1 MDGSQQVGLR
11 ATATAPAPDA
21 IAVAPLRILLVALNY
36 APELVGWV
44 ESVRSP

>member
-1 MDGSQQVGLR
+1 MDGSRQVGLR
-11 ATATAPAPDA
+11 RSAIALAPDA
-21 IAVAPLRILLVALNY
+21 TSMAPLRILLVALNY